1 MLEPTA
7 KYIRAAGEKVL
18 QHGNLSIVLG
28 RDRPGAR
35 NSGYG
40 GRGHTGAGTIDMVAG
55 RQCSPVESTLNY
67 VYKGDRH
74 ASIFNYDFLKVK
86 SQDYL
91 NLYLSYVPDNSQW
104 KLNFWGKNLEDKR
117 SVVGIRTGS
126 SLQGGVNFLTYDQ
139 GRQIGAEFE
148 YKF

>member
-1 MLEPTA
+1 MAPELD
-7 KYIRAAGEKVL
+7 YSVSLNHVFRI
-18 QHGNLSIVLG
+18 GNANL
-28 RDRPGAR
+28 
-35 NSGYG
+35 
-40 GRGHTGAGTIDMVAG
+40 
-55 RQCSPVESTLNY
+55 ESTLNY

-104 KLNFWGKNLEDKR
+104 KLNVWGKNLEDKR